1 MTSPS
6 SRVRVD
12 AQRNRARLIEV
23 ARAAF
28 AAGPQGAAAPV
39 TLDAIAREAGVGIG
53 TLYRHFPTRE
63 ALTEAVYRTELDGV
77 LAQAAVLLRDQ
88 EPVAALRSW
97 MDAYAAFVT
106 TKRGMAESLR
116 SLLQAGTITAVQTRQ
131 RVTDTIQ
138 TFLDAGVQAGSLRAD
153 VRADDIAASLVGVF
167 LATPGPTQ
175 SDQAS
180 RMLDLLVAGIRSRP
194 DHGRLGAPLSRP
206 GRGLGRKARQ
216 DLAGRADQLV
226 RATQQVPVDRLVD
239 PATALAGAEAELAV
253 PRRREEQ
260 ASTVEAPA
268 AEHPAHFQAVDGSE
282 RILGVDKRW
291 KMPAV
296 P

>member
-1 MTSPS
+1 MTDSP
-6 SRVRVD
+6 RVRVD

-23 ARAAF
+23 ARSAF
-28 AAGPQGAAAPV
+28 AAGPHGTAAPV
-39 TLDAIAREAGVGIG
+39 SLDAIAREAGVGIG

-77 LAQAAVLLRDQ
+77 LAQASVLLRDQ

-116 SLLQAGTITAVQTRQ
+116 SLLQAGTITAAQTRQ

-138 TFLDAGVQAGSLRAD
+138 SFLDAGVQAGSLRAD

-167 LATPGPTQ
+167 LATPDPAQ
-175 SDQAS
+175 RDQAG

-194 DHGRLGAPLSRP
+194 DHRRLGAPLSCP
-206 GRGLGRKARQ
+206 GRGFGRKARQ
-216 DLAGRADQLV
+216 DPAGRADQFV
-226 RATQQVPVDRLVD
+226 RAV
-239 PATALAGAEAELAV
+239 
-253 PRRREEQ
+253 
-260 ASTVEAPA
+260 
-268 AEHPAHFQAVDGSE
+268 
-282 RILGVDKRW
+282 
-291 KMPAV
+291 
-296 P
+296 